1 MKRRP
6 RHPEA
11 MSAAELARATAKFD
25 EPFVF
30 ERARPMT
37 PAERAQERKLRR
49 GPGRPRIGAGARKVS
64 ISLESKLL
72 KQADAVARK
81 RGMKRSELIASFVI
95 AGLRKA
101 I

>member
-6 RHPEA
+6 RHPEV
-11 MSAAELARATAKFD
+11 MSAVELARATAEFD

-37 PAERAQERKLRR
+37 PTERTQERKLRR
-49 GPGRPRIGAGARKVS
+49 GPGRPRIGAGAKKVS

-81 RGMKRSELIASFVI
+81 RGMKRSELIASFVV

>member
-1 MKRRP
+1 
-6 RHPEA
+6 
-11 MSAAELARATAKFD
+11 MSAAELARATAEFD

-37 PAERAQERKLRR
+37 PAERAQERKLLRS
-49 GPGRPRIGAGARKVS
+49 PGRPRIGAGAKKVS
-64 ISLESKLL
+64 ISLERKLL

-81 RGMKRSELIASFVI
+81 RGMKRSELIASFVL